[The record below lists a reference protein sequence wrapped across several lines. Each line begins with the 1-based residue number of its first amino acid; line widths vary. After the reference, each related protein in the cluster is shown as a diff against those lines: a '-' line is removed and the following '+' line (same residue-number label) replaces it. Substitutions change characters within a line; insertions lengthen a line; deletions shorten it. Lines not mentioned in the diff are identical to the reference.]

1 MGSDLK
7 MNSFCHFFCQ
17 DTDQKTGDHAGDQ
30 KYRRVI
36 KKTGVFHDQGSYHQL
51 TDIVGHASCHADA
64 ENAEAG
70 AFFHKSHDKEA

>member
-17 DTDQKTGDHAGDQ
+17 KTDQKTGDHAGDQ

-36 KKTGVFHDQGSYHQL
+36 EQTGVFHDQGSYHQL